1 MTLLVLAGTGEARR
15 LCAALAGRDVIA
27 SLAGAVN
34 KPADLGVPMRIGG
47 FGGQAGFEAFL
58 AEKGISAV
66 IDATHP
72 FASRITER
80 TARVCAARGIA
91 YLRLERPPWQ
101 PEPGDDWV
109 MIADEGDAARHVSA
123 RDVVFLATGRQ
134 TLARFAGLGV
144 AHVYC
149 RQIDPP
155 SGPFPF
161 AGGEYVIGRPPFS
174 IADEVA
180 LFTKLGITRLVVKNA
195 GGDLSKSKLDAARA
209 LGIKVLMIER
219 PPEPDCERVETV
231 EAALDWANL
240 RLKDGI

>member
-15 LCAALAGRDVIA
+15 LCAALVGRDVVA
-27 SLAGAVN
+27 SLAGAVSR
-34 KPADLGVPMRIGG
+34 PAELVVPTRIGG

-58 AEKGISAV
+58 TESGITAV
-66 IDATHP
+66 VDATHP
-72 FASRITER
+72 FASRITDR

-101 PEPGDDWV
+101 PAQGDDWV
-109 MIADEGDAARHVSA
+109 TIADEADAARHVGA

-134 TLARFAGLGV
+134 TLARFAGLGA

-155 SGPFPF
+155 REPFPF
-161 AGGEYVIGRPPFS
+161 AGGEFIIGRPPFS
-174 IADEVA
+174 VEDEMA
-180 LFTKLGITRLVVKNA
+180 LFTRLGVTRLVVKNS

-209 LGIKVLMIER
+209 LGIKVLMIAR
-219 PPEPDCERVETV
+219 PPTPGCARVETI
-231 EAALDWANL
+231 EAAMDWAA
-240 RLKDGI
+240 RFLKDAN